1 MMCYIL
7 LYILD
12 WGSSHFFEL
21 YFIYTV
27 FLAFLL
33 LKFVASYFQQ
43 EPGTENGCEFLG
55 IVYNQK
61 QNDLAFLLDAAF
73 VIVLC

>member
-1 MMCYIL
+1 M
-7 LYILD
+7 
-12 WGSSHFFEL
+12 
-21 YFIYTV
+21 YTV
-27 FLAFLL
+27 FLAFVL
-33 LKFVASYFQQ
+33 LKLVASYFQQ

-61 QNDLAFLLDAAF
+61 QNDLAFLLDATF